1 MEEQKLIEIQN
12 SLNTEKYYESEH
24 SGIDMSGN
32 MQWCKN
38 CMFQN
43 SQYKKC
49 DLSHETRTI
58 NSVCAKNY
66 LRGME
71 YESTIGHRKQN
82 NRRSKKES

>member
-43 SQYKKC
+43 LQYKKC

-58 NSVCAKNY
+58 NKVCAKNY
-66 LRGME
+66 LRGNANE
-71 YESTIGHRKQN
+71 QN
-82 NRRSKKES
+82 TGYRTKNSGRSKKIS